1 MPFNQVRTI
10 GFILV
15 ALALAACG
23 EKEPMYK
30 SSNELYHSISKR
42 TNSAYFSVP
51 PGLVSVFLDETQKGN
66 PEIIDILSDVKHL
79 SFLIVNNDSS
89 MVKEQDAYYEI
100 STRLDS
106 ICFKDLAQINSGKE
120 LVKIKVS
127 QDDTLFN
134 ELVVLVA
141 NYDAVYCI
149 SFRGKIAPY
158 KVIKLANPD
167 NMAALSNL
175 DRFKR

>member
-1 MPFNQVRTI
+1 MPYNRIRAI
-10 GFILV
+10 GIV
-15 ALALAACG
+15 LAAFAITACG

-30 SSNELYHSISKR
+30 SSSELYHNISKQ

-79 SFLIVNNDSS
+79 SFLIVSNDSS
-89 MVKEQDAYYEI
+89 LVKEQAAYYEI
-100 STRLDS
+100 SARLDS
-106 ICFKDLAQINSGKE
+106 ISFKDLAQINNGKE

-127 QDDTLFN
+127 SQDTIFN

-149 SFRGKIAPY
+149 SFKGKIAPY

-175 DRFKR
+175 ERFKR